1 MQKNGGEK
9 LLKQRLFS
17 IFPSLA
23 VIFLFAALLCDP
35 VSAAAGVREG
45 LQLALGTAVPALFP
59 FFLVSSLLISTGCAS
74 FLGKLCVIPCRALFG
89 LSGNAA
95 PALLLGLT
103 GGYPVGAR
111 TVRELYD
118 RKLLSRDEAARALA
132 CCNNT
137 GPGFLIGLCGASL
150 LGSVRA
156 GVFLYVIHVISALL
170 TGFALSERDDA
181 PPAEHPQPVERP
193 PLAVCFVDSVQGAGV
208 IALKVTA
215 FITAFSVLL
224 RLLRGLGLV
233 DRFAALLAPRC
244 PLLGLPSHGAQA
256 LVLGAFELTCGLT
269 ALPANAGRL
278 LLPAM
283 SVLIALGGLSV
294 WCQSAAVLLGSGLP
308 IFPMIRGKCLH
319 ALLAGALATLALH
332 FLPVPLPVF
341 SPAVFTPAPRAMY
354 GFALLFGSFL
364 LPFVSGN
371 DGRHRI

>member
-1 MQKNGGEK
+1 M
-9 LLKQRLFS
+9 KQRLVS
-17 IFPSLA
+17 IFPPLSAA
-23 VIFLFAALLCDP
+23 VLFAALLLDP
-35 VSAAAGVREG
+35 AAAAEGVREG

-59 FFLVSSLLISTGCAS
+59 FFLASSLLISTGCGA
-74 FLGKLCVIPCRALFG
+74 FLGKLFAFPCRALFG
-89 LSGNAA
+89 LPGNAA

-137 GPGFLIGLCGASL
+137 GPGFLVGLCGAAL

-156 GVFLYVIHVISALL
+156 GIFLYVIHVLSALL
-170 TGFALSERDDA
+170 TGFALSVRNDDA
-181 PPAEHPQPVERP
+181 PAHHPQPVEQKP
-193 PLAVCFVDSVQGAGV
+193 FALCFVDSVQGAGV
-208 IALKVTA
+208 TALKVTA

-224 RLLRGLGLV
+224 RLLRGLGLI
-233 DRFAALLAPRC
+233 DRLAALLAPLC
-244 PLLGLPSHGAQA
+244 PLLGLPAHGAQA

-269 ALPANAGRL
+269 ALPASAGRL

-283 SVLIALGGLSV
+283 SVLIAVGGLSV
-294 WCQSAAVLLGSGLP
+294 WCQSAAVLAGSGLP
-308 IFPMIRGKCLH
+308 VLPMIRGKCLH
-319 ALLAGALATLALH
+319 GLLAGALATIVLH
-332 FLPVPLPVF
+332 FLPVSLPVCTL
-341 SPAVFTPAPRAMY
+341 SMLAPKPNMMC

-371 DGRHRI
+371 GGRHRI